1 MNLRGS
7 RTVRLPGAKGLAALL
22 AGICLTGCISDSKYD
37 MARDDTPRAQL
48 LNVAFPPAPLQA
60 ALSAPAVRAPAR
72 AKPAAEPEPAPAVP
86 RKRVAVPP
94 PEEDD
99 EAEEALAADE
109 AIERDDEGQEA
120 AEGNGKL
127 PQEIVEATKL
137 RDILTFFIETEE
149 TKDAAELTALCEANK
164 ESIPLLGRIA
174 NIGERVERTLQV
186 MVLD

>member
-1 MNLRGS
+1 M
-7 RTVRLPGAKGLAALL
+7 
-22 AGICLTGCISDSKYD
+22 
-37 MARDDTPRAQL
+37 
-48 LNVAFPPAPLQA
+48 
-60 ALSAPAVRAPAR
+60 
-72 AKPAAEPEPAPAVP
+72 P

-99 EAEEALAADE
+99 EADQDGAVAEAE
-109 AIERDDEGQEA
+109 APEEA